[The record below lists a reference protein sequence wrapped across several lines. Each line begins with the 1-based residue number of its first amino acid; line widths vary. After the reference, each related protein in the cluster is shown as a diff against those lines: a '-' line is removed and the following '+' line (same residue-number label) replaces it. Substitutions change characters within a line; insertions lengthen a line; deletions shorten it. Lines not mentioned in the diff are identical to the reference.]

1 MAHPVGESGRESS
14 TAMIRCGYSYAC
26 VSIMC
31 NGRRAA
37 AGDGEVIAAEQ
48 NLRPVLTRD
57 T

>member
-31 NGRRAA
+31 NGRQAA